1 MSLFA
6 SLIQLRVTFCESSV
20 LAANVE
26 AVVSTKSWAV
36 LIPSALSCSALFGPM
51 PLISVMLIG
60 GASVVFGGGVVGGV
74 GVSDAGFDGGG
85 SGGGANIISS
95 GLIR

>member
-6 SLIQLRVTFCESSV
+6 SLTQLRVTLGESSV

-36 LIPSALSCSALFGPM
+36 LIPSTLSCSALFGPM

-60 GASVVFGGGVVGGV
+60 GAGVVFGGDVVGGV
-74 GVSDAGFDGGG
+74 DVSDAGLDGGDL
-85 SGGGANIISS
+85 GGGANIISS
-95 GLIR
+95 GLIK